1 MGAPVAEPLILDLFA
16 GAGGWEEG
24 LRALGHRALGVE
36 QDQTASATAVAAGH
50 ERLNA
55 DVAALDPRDFAP
67 LWGLI
72 ASPPCQAYSVAGHKL
87 GRRDK
92 QHVLACARDLAAGRD
107 TRASRLRDCQDDRSL
122 LTVEPLRFALALRPS
137 WVALEQVPP
146 VAELWSIFAE
156 LLGEHGYSSV
166 VGVLSAERY
175 GVPQVRKRAF
185 LIASTEGEVKLP
197 EPSHRSFNSRRHK
210 TPEDELHLPGWVS
223 MAEALGWGD
232 EPAILRSNHTNS
244 GRHPGGAPR
253 SLDRPAFTLMS
264 SSRAWK
270 IEPAPPSRGRPG
282 QRAKRGSERPPE
294 DCRRHG
300 ERQANRRK
308 QEAQCEEAPAWAHRR
323 PATTVVGDPRVLGP
337 GSWPRN
343 GAPSARVR
351 GKPVRVTVE
360 QATVLQGFRHDYP
373 WQGSRAER
381 FTQIGNA
388 VCPPVASRVLRE
400 AMRPGAPRR
409 SRGGSC

>member
-1 MGAPVAEPLILDLFA
+1 MAEPLILDLFA

-24 LRALGHRALGVE
+24 LHSLGHSALGIE
-36 QDQTASATAVAAGH
+36 QDQTAASTAVAAGH
-50 ERLNA
+50 ERLIA
-55 DVAALDPRDFAP
+55 DVAALDPEVFAP

-92 QHVLACARDLAAGRD
+92 RHVIACARDLAAGRD
-107 TRASRLRDCQDDRSL
+107 TRASRLSDCEDDRSL
-122 LTVEPLRFALALRPS
+122 LTVEPLRFALALRPA
-137 WVALEQVPP
+137 WVTLEQVPP

-156 LLGEHGYSSV
+156 LLGEHGYSSA
-166 VGVLSAERY
+166 VGVLSSERY

-185 LIASTEGEVKLP
+185 LIASIEGEVRLP

-210 TPEDELHLPGWVS
+210 TPEDELHLPPWVS

-270 IEPAPPSRGRPG
+270 IEPAPPTGAPRPA
-282 QRAKRGSERPPE
+282 RRVEPPAE
-294 DCRRHG
+294 CRRHD
-300 ERQANRRK
+300 ERQAARRR
-308 QEAQCEEAPAWAHRR
+308 AGGRSAGVPAWTHRR
-323 PATTVVGDPRVLGP
+323 PATTVVCDPRVFGP
-337 GSWPRN
+337 GSWSRN
-343 GAPSARVR
+343 GAPANRER
-351 GKPVRVTVE
+351 KKPVRVTVE
-360 QATVLQGFRHDYP
+360 QAAVLQGFRHDYP
-373 WQGSRAER
+373 WQGSRSQR
-381 FTQIGNA
+381 FAQIGNA
-388 VCPPVASRVLRE
+388 VCPPLASRVLRE
-400 AMRPGAPRR
+400 AMRPGGRNRR
-409 SRGGSC
+409 GEGRC

>member
-1 MGAPVAEPLILDLFA
+1 MVERPILDLFA

-24 LRALGHRALGVE
+24 LRALDLHALGIE
-36 QDQTASATAVAAGH
+36 QDRTASATATAAGH
-50 ERLNA
+50 ERLIA
-55 DVAALDPRDFAP
+55 DVAALDPQDFAP

-72 ASPPCQAYSVAGHKL
+72 ASPPCQAYSVAGRKL

-92 QHVLACARDLAAGRD
+92 QHVIACAYDLAAGRD
-107 TRASRLRDCQDDRSL
+107 TRASRLRDCEDDRSL

-137 WVALEQVPP
+137 WVTFEQVPP

-156 LLGEHGYSSV
+156 LLGEHGYSSA
-166 VGVLSAERY
+166 VGVLSAERF

-185 LIASTEGEVKLP
+185 LIASIDGELRLP
-197 EPSHRSFNSRRHK
+197 EPSHRSFHARRHR
-210 TPEDELHLPGWVS
+210 TPEDELHLPEWVS
-223 MAEALGWGD
+223 MAQALGWD

-270 IEPAPPSRGRPG
+270 IEPAPPTGGVAGRSAGRRPG
-282 QRAKRGSERPPE
+282 RLPE
-294 DCRRHG
+294 DCRRHN
-300 ERQANRRK
+300 ERQAKARRTASPD
-308 QEAQCEEAPAWAHRR
+308 EGVPAWTRRR

-343 GAPSARVR
+343 GAPSTRVR
-351 GKPVRVTVE
+351 RKPVRVTVE
-360 QATVLQGFRHDYP
+360 QAAVLQGFRHDYP
-373 WQGSRAER
+373 WQGSRSDR
-381 FTQIGNA
+381 FAQIGNA
-388 VCPPVASRVLRE
+388 VCPPVATRVLRE
-400 AMRPGAPRR
+400 AMRPSASRR
-409 SRGGSC
+409 SAGDAC